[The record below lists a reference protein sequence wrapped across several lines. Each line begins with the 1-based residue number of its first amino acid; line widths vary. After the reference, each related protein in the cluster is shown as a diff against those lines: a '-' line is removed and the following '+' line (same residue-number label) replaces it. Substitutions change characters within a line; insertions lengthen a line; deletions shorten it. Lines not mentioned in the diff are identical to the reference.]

1 MAGACATATHANA
14 VARNPSTLPASRDAC
29 RADTSLLLHC
39 PQVSSGAFI
48 GTAALASIAVF
59 HVLRALLHA
68 ASDALFVTYVFPR
81 ECSVRAPPPVPRRP
95 GVLGQR
101 RWLPLC

>member
-1 MAGACATATHANA
+1 
-14 VARNPSTLPASRDAC
+14 
-29 RADTSLLLHC
+29 
-39 PQVSSGAFI
+39 VSSGAFI

-81 ECSVRAPPPVPRRP
+81 ECSVRAPPPDVTRRP
-95 GVLGQR
+95 GGLGQR
-101 RWLPLC
+101 RMRPLF